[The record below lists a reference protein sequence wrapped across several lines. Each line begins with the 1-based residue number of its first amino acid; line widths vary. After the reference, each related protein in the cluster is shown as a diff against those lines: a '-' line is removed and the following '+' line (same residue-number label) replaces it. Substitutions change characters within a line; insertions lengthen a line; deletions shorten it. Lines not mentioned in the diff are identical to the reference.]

1 MWQLSY
7 QHAFKKLIKIG
18 EFLCS
23 HFTIEDGGESNIF
36 SIFIISRKVK
46 CNWNTKKD
54 LCSIWRRCCD
64 WSNASE
70 VVNRSFHAGDFLLD
84 DSSRLGRPVEVH
96 SDQIETFIEN
106 SWCYTM
112 WEIADILKI
121 VTSSLENRWHKLG
134 YINCFDVWVPH
145 KWKKP
150 SQCCSLLEHSKNVLF
165 LKQTVTSSEKWIL
178 YNQVEWKRLWDKRV
192 EVPPAKHQS
201 SSKESGDVYMVGLES
216 SSLIRAPSGE
226 PND

>member
-1 MWQLSY
+1 MTAIISACIL
-7 QHAFKKLIKIG
+7 KKLIKIG

-121 VTSSLENRWHKLG
+121 VTSSLENRWHQLG
-134 YINCFDVWVPH
+134 YVNCFDVWVPH

-201 SSKESGDVYMVGLES
+201 SSKESDVVYMVGLES

>member
-1 MWQLSY
+1 MAKMHL
-7 QHAFKKLIKIG
+7 KNIKIG
-18 EFLCS
+18 EFLCG
-23 HFTIEDGGESNIF
+23 HFTVEDGGESNIF
-36 SIFIISRKVK
+36 GILCFIISRKVK

-54 LCSIWRRCCD
+54 LCSVWRRCCD
-64 WSNASE
+64 WSNVSK
-70 VVNRSFHAGDFLLD
+70 VVNWRIHAGDFLLD

-106 SWCYTM
+106 SWCYTT

-121 VTSSLENRWHKLG
+121 VRSSLENRWHQLG
-134 YINCFDVWVPH
+134 YVNCFDVWVLH

-150 SQCCSLLEHSKNVLF
+150 SWCCSLLEHSENVLF

-201 SSKESGDVYMVGLES
+201 SSKESDVVYMVGLES
-216 SSLIRAPSGE
+216 SSLIRTPSGE

>member
-1 MWQLSY
+1 MCQKW
-7 QHAFKKLIKIG
+7 LIEVFMLG
-18 EFLCS
+18 
-23 HFTIEDGGESNIF
+23 IF
-36 SIFIISRKVK
+36 
-46 CNWNTKKD
+46 CWM
-54 LCSIWRRCCD
+54 
-64 WSNASE
+64 
-70 VVNRSFHAGDFLLD
+70 
-84 DSSRLGRPVEVH
+84 SRLGRPVEVH

-106 SWCYTM
+106 SWYYTM

-121 VTSSLENRWHKLG
+121 VRSSLENGWHQLG
-134 YINCFDVWVPH
+134 YVNCFDVWVLH

-150 SQCCSLLEHSKNVLF
+150 SWCCSLLGHSENVLF

-201 SSKESGDVYMVGLES
+201 SSKESDVVYMVGLES
-216 SSLIRAPSGE
+216 SYLIRAPSGE